1 MPALSRRRLLVGA
14 AALAGAAI
22 TFGRP
27 SSANAVPGLEVV
39 GPSNPQFGALA
50 GRGFNKRFAATPD
63 RIFLPTTT
71 DEVVDAVGRSVEEG
85 LRIAARSG
93 GHGFEDFVANPEVKA
108 IVDLSRLAE
117 VRYDDAHRAI
127 SVGAGADLGTVYER
141 LYRGWG
147 VTIPGG
153 SCLGVGIGGHAT
165 GGGYGPLSR
174 LFGTVVDHI
183 YGVEVV
189 VVDARGKASAV
200 VATRD
205 GPNADLWWAHTGG
218 GGGNFGVVTRFLLR
232 SHDSDGSD
240 PARLL
245 PVPPATLSSATIV
258 LPSADE
264 NSFVTFVGNYLRFY
278 ERHNEPGSRFASLDA
293 PLSITPRTAGFA
305 MLTTQIDATLPNA
318 GALFAEFV
326 AALGEGV
333 SPPPVVVP
341 GNSGPFLDMTLALA
355 TPRLTDTARSKYKA
369 AYLRK
374 PYSEDQLRAIHRHL
388 ARFDPTDESGL
399 QFLPFGGAVNS
410 RAAGATA
417 MPTRDAFM
425 KMLYVAAWR
434 NPADDDRYLALAR
447 NFYGELYSSSGGVP
461 VRNDVSS
468 GSYINYP
475 DTDLADPRWNASGM
489 PWQALY
495 YGDNYARL
503 QQIKSK
509 WDPANTFRH
518 RLSIEPK
525 AI

>member
-1 MPALSRRRLLVGA
+1 MPELSRRRLLVGA
-14 AALAGAAI
+14 AAFAGAAI
-22 TFGRP
+22 TFGR
-27 SSANAVPGLEVV
+27 SSIASAAPGLEVL
-39 GPSNPQFGALA
+39 GPSNAQFGALA

-63 RIFLPTTT
+63 KIFVPSTT
-71 DEVVDAVGRSVEEG
+71 DDVVDAVGRAVDEG
-85 LRIAARSG
+85 LRVAARSG

-108 IVDLSRLAE
+108 IIELSRLSE
-117 VRYDDAHRAI
+117 IRYDDAYRAI
-127 SVGAGADLGTVYER
+127 SVGAGADLGTVYEQLFR
-141 LYRGWG
+141 NWG

-174 LFGTVVDHI
+174 LFGTVVDHV

-189 VVDARGKASAV
+189 VVDARGKASAI

-218 GGGNFGVVTRFLLR
+218 GGGNFGIVTRFLLR
-232 SHDSDGSD
+232 SHDNDGSD
-240 PARLL
+240 PSRLL
-245 PVPPATLSSATIV
+245 PVPPARLTSATIV
-258 LPSADE
+258 LPTSDE

-293 PLSITPRTAGFA
+293 PLSITPKIAGFA
-305 MLTTQIDATLPNA
+305 MLTTQIDATLPDA

-326 AALGEGV
+326 SALGEGIF
-333 SPPPVVVP
+333 PPLVVVP
-341 GNSGPFLDMTLALA
+341 GNTGPFLDMTNAIA

-374 PYSEDQLRAIHRHL
+374 PYSAEQLRTVHRHL
-388 ARFDPTDESGL
+388 AKFDPTDESAL
-399 QFLPFGGAVNS
+399 QFLPFGGATNA
-410 RAAGATA
+410 RAADATA

-434 NPADDDRYLALAR
+434 NPADDDRYLSQAR
-447 NFYGELYSSSGGVP
+447 DFYREIYAATGGVP
-461 VRNDVSS
+461 LRDDASG

-475 DTDLADPRWNASGM
+475 DSDLADLRWNTSGV
-489 PWQALY
+489 PWHALY

-509 WDPANTFRH
+509 WDPGNTFRH
-518 RLSIEPK
+518 KLSIEPLGR
-525 AI
+525 